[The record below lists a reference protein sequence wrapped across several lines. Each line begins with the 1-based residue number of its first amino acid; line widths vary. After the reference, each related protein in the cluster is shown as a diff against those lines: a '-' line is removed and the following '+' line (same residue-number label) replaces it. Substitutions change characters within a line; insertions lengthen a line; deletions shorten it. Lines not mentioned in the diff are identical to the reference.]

1 MDHKQ
6 MCEIAVKWLKRPN
19 SAGGPGCAVALSEC
33 RSGWS
38 GEIPDAIGFRASG
51 HWDGSYVVEVKT
63 SRSDFLAD
71 AKKPHRA
78 SGGMGNWRY
87 FMAPTGLIKT
97 SELPAGWGLLEVNGR
112 GHVKAVAGPAA
123 FYKGPWGEMEKQIA
137 AWKQDSDMQREQFLM
152 VRAMANTGD
161 PQKVLDMI
169 REANNRAARSFALY
183 EQERKRADRL
193 AGEWASRSAENVV
206 AA

>member
-1 MDHKQ
+1 MNHKHL
-6 MCEIAVKWLKRPN
+6 CEIAVKWLKRPN
-19 SAGGPGCAVALSEC
+19 SNGGPGCAVALSEC

-63 SRSDFLAD
+63 SRADFLAD

-87 FMAPTGLIKT
+87 FMAPAGLIKT
-97 SELPAGWGLLEVNGR
+97 HELPEGWGLLEVNSR
-112 GHVKAVAGPAA
+112 GHVKALSGAA
-123 FYKGPWGEMEKQIA
+123 ASYKGPWGEMEKEVIA
-137 AWKQDSDMQREQFLM
+137 WRQEADTQREQFLL

-169 REANNRAARSFALY
+169 REANNRASRAIAAY
-183 EQERKRADRL
+183 EQERKRADQMANRWSEQAMARAL
-193 AGEWASRSAENVV
+193 A
-206 AA
+206 